1 MILVGTVMSI
11 ASGVALPGHML
22 LFGRIINEFVYYE
35 QAVTVFQNQS
45 DLVNSPN
52 CDFLVQ
58 NGTIT
63 LPGFGMTTAAEAAN
77 NSDLFFCPNT
87 SVSTSILDRACDPEN
102 IFIDGINKFA
112 YIYVGLATAVL
123 IAVFIAN
130 MFWNISAYRQTRR
143 MRVAFYRSILR
154 QEIGW
159 FDVNE
164 TAQLSTRL
172 SE

>member
-22 LFGRIINEFVYYE
+22 LFGRIINEFVFYD
-35 QAVTVFQNQS
+35 QAVTVFENQS
-45 DLVNSPN
+45 DLIMSPN
-52 CDFLVQ
+52 CIDFLR

-63 LPGFGMTTAAEAAN
+63 LPAVETETDDDD
-77 NSDLFFCPNT
+77 DLFFCQNT
-87 SVSTSILDRACDPEN
+87 SASTSILDRACNPED
-102 IFIDGINKFA
+102 IFLDEINMFA
-112 YIYVGLATAVL
+112 YIYLGLATAVL
-123 IAVFIAN
+123 LAVFISN
-130 MFWNISAYRQTRR
+130 LFWNISAYRQTRR
-143 MRVAFYRSILR
+143 IRVAFYRSILR

-164 TAQLSTRL
+164 TAELSTRL

>member
-22 LFGRIINEFVYYE
+22 LFGRIINEFVYYD
-35 QAVTVFQNQS
+35 QAVIISQSRS
-45 DLVNSPN
+45 DLMGPN
-52 CDFLVQ
+52 CSALIQSGAIV
-58 NGTIT
+58 
-63 LPGFGMTTAAEAAN
+63 LPGITMTTMAEAAN

-87 SVSTSILDRACDPEN
+87 SVTTNILDRVCDPEDR
-102 IFIDGINKFA
+102 FIDEINKFA
-112 YIYVGLATAVL
+112 FIYVGLATAVL

-130 MFWNISAYRQTRR
+130 VFWNISAYRQTRR
-143 MRVAFYRSILR
+143 MRTAFYRSILR

-159 FDVNE
+159 FDVNA